1 MNRFRNHLLVFL
13 LLAACTALLAAC
25 GEKDE
30 PEVAAPVP
38 APTGPTGPTEPTG
51 PTGPTGSTGPTG
63 PTEPG
68 GSTQPT
74 GPTAPPPAPPR
85 PAGEQIAAAVRG
97 VLVSGDPD
105 IACRRYATVKLLA
118 ESFGGLAGCRRAT
131 NPRSAADS
139 VRLTG
144 LVVNGNRARVVA
156 IPRGG
161 ASSGQRIRVSLIVVG
176 DGWRVNSLRSNVPV
190 GP

>member
-1 MNRFRNHLLVFL
+1 MHLFRHRLSLLILLV
-13 LLAACTALLAAC
+13 AVTAFLAAC

-38 APTGPTGPTEPTG
+38 APTEPEQPAPGPSE
-51 PTGPTGSTGPTG
+51 

-68 GSTQPT
+68 PEPVPEPT
-74 GPTAPPPAPPR
+74 PPDPTPPAPPR
-85 PAGEQIAAAVRG
+85 PAGAQIATAVRG

-105 IACRRYATVKLLA
+105 LACRRYATVRLLA
-118 ESFGGLAGCRRAT
+118 QSFGGLAGCRRAT

-144 LVVNGNRARVVA
+144 LVINGNRARVVA

-161 ASSGQRIRVSLIVVG
+161 TSSGQRVNVTLVVSG
-176 DGWRVNSLRSNVPV
+176 GNWRVDSLRSNVPV